1 MRIIK
6 TADLQP
12 DDLSRSESLYIYN
25 GLDCA
30 VTYEILEHLL
40 PQLSPVTAATYGLS
54 RSLQGPVL
62 EMNNRGLL
70 VDQER
75 KAETIKDF
83 KIEIYRLTEQVNR
96 MVREGLGFD
105 FPIAKTREYDYPS
118 PDQLR
123 HLFYDHMGI
132 ATKTQSVDRNALE
145 QLEHYFYAEPIV
157 GHILR
162 LRDLAKKVSFLNTAI
177 DPDGR
182 LRTSFN
188 IAGTRTGRF
197 ASNFSD
203 FGTGTNLQNVENRLR
218 AVFVPDPGYKFGN
231 IDLEQADSRGV
242 GAVHWNLFR
251 DGSYLDAC
259 ESGDLHTTVCRSG
272 FPHLNWTGTLKGDR
286 GVADS
291 KFYREFSYRDAAKK
305 LGHATNYRGKPEE
318 ISRQTHIPISNIVG
332 FQVPYLKQ
340 FPAFELWWEWV
351 ERQVRD
357 VRRITTLL
365 GRQRYFLGDWK
376 DPETI
381 RQATAYEPQSITADS
396 INRGILRLWDAN
408 ICKLL
413 VQVHDS
419 ILFQFPEH
427 LESAVVPRAI
437 ALVEETHRLKD
448 GRDFKIPAEAKVGWN
463 WSDNKDDPDSL
474 RKFSDSSRPSVRTR
488 QPPRR

>member
-1 MRIIK
+1 MKIIK

-12 DDLSRSESLYIYN
+12 DDLSRSEALYIYN

-132 ATKTQSVDRNALE
+132 AAKTQSVDRNALE

-177 DPDGR
+177 DPMGDYELASILQALEQEDLLLRFQISGQEPIY
-182 LRTSFN
+182 RTSR
-188 IAGTRTGRF
+188 IDSAPSSSPTLDTSSETSTSSRPTAGEWEL
-197 ASNFSD
+197 S
-203 FGTGTNLQNVENRLR
+203 TGTFLGIAAISMLVSLVISTLLWLSADSPNLT
-218 AVFVPDPGYKFGN
+218 G
-231 IDLEQADSRGV
+231 QADLKS
-242 GAVHWNLFR
+242 N
-251 DGSYLDAC
+251 
-259 ESGDLHTTVCRSG
+259 RSIANG
-272 FPHLNWTGTLKGDR
+272 
-286 GVADS
+286 
-291 KFYREFSYRDAAKK
+291 KFYREFSYRDASKK

-396 INRGILRLWDAN
+396 INRGILRLWGAN
-408 ICKLL
+408 ACQLL

-427 LESAVVPRAI
+427 LEAEFIPQAI

-463 WSDNKDDPDSL
+463 WSDNKDDPDAL

>member
-1 MRIIK
+1 MKIIK

-132 ATKTQSVDRNALE
+132 AAKTQSVDRNALE

-162 LRDLAKKVSFLNTAI
+162 LRDLAKK
-177 DPDGR
+177 
-182 LRTSFN
+182 
-188 IAGTRTGRF
+188 
-197 ASNFSD
+197 
-203 FGTGTNLQNVENRLR
+203 
-218 AVFVPDPGYKFGN
+218 
-231 IDLEQADSRGV
+231 
-242 GAVHWNLFR
+242 
-251 DGSYLDAC
+251 
-259 ESGDLHTTVCRSG
+259 
-272 FPHLNWTGTLKGDR
+272 
-286 GVADS
+286 
-291 KFYREFSYRDAAKK
+291 
-305 LGHATNYRGKPEE
+305 
-318 ISRQTHIPISNIVG
+318 
-332 FQVPYLKQ
+332 
-340 FPAFELWWEWV
+340 
-351 ERQVRD
+351 
-357 VRRITTLL
+357 
-365 GRQRYFLGDWK
+365 
-376 DPETI
+376 
-381 RQATAYEPQSITADS
+381 
-396 INRGILRLWDAN
+396 GIL
-408 ICKLL
+408 
-413 VQVHDS
+413 S
-419 ILFQFPEH
+419 
-427 LESAVVPRAI
+427 
-437 ALVEETHRLKD
+437 
-448 GRDFKIPAEAKVGWN
+448 
-463 WSDNKDDPDSL
+463 
-474 RKFSDSSRPSVRTR
+474 
-488 QPPRR
+488 